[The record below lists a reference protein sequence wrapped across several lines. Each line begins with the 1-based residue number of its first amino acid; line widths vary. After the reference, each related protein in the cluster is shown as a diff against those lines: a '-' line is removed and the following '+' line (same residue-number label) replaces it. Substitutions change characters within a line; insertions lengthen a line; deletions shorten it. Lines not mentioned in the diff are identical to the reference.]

1 MSFGEGVWLFPRE
14 QTKIQRPHQLPLT
27 ATMDR
32 VFKAIPRLGSMVF
45 PHAHDAA
52 EPMPYRSVTQ
62 AIRRLHT
69 RHALAPFTPRDLRR
83 TCTTHWARI
92 EIQPSVRFQLQN
104 RALSDI
110 ESKHYSLYDGL
121 PEKRAALEKWERELE
136 RILEVRPAVVSEPL
150 PKSV

>member
-1 MSFGEGVWLFPRE
+1 
-14 QTKIQRPHQLPLT
+14 
-27 ATMDR
+27 MDR
-32 VFKAIPRLGSMVF
+32 VFKAIPCLGAMVF
-45 PHAHDAA
+45 PHVRNAA

-62 AIRRLHT
+62 AIERLRT
-69 RHALAPFTPRDLRR
+69 RHGLAPFTPRDLRR

-104 RALSDI
+104 RAPSDI
-110 ESKHYSLYDGL
+110 EAKHYNLYDGM

-136 RILEVRPAVVSEPL
+136 RIVEVRTAVGSEPL